1 MPFLYKE
8 CVELA
13 QTAVG
18 CRVIKL
24 PTAKR
29 KIHEKQ
35 YCGVLKRVDTR
46 YKVTVVWDDGTE
58 ETVQLPDQELL
69 IYDTS
74 AAGNRNRGVTCDA
87 CKLNDISG
95 PRFKCLVCY
104 DFDLCYKCYHAGKHD
119 KSHRFSRIMY
129 CMGWTELPERS
140 KSSTCV
146 VIGIMAGSKVKQGPD
161 WPSNDDSVGKNET
174 GKVTELID
182 WKDAFYDSGVKVAWE
197 ATTSKYRLGYN
208 GNSDVQLAEE
218 DTTLTLYQEHLL
230 NLSEYFNFCFSMNVD
245 QPLIGD
251 KVIISASPSD
261 LEKFQSEH
269 GGYSKEM
276 EEYRAKIGSVIQII
290 QSSDVVVVFT
300 DTKRFRFN
308 PKAMKIVKTFEEVAD
323 SFQESKKKLKIGAK
337 VQITTDEENCKR
349 LQRFHGEWNEMM
361 GQFIRKV
368 GTLIRYDND
377 DDAVVAFN
385 KRTLSFIYNPTL
397 LEAYE
402 GKEST
407 SDEQD
412 FTEEMNQKNIQHNV
426 SVSETS
432 SFIPMVGCSVV
443 SLSRKIE
450 SKYCVLGTISEVHT
464 NKLMVVWSNGIKETV
479 TADSCNTLCLY
490 DSAVAG
496 VTHEDK
502 KCKTCTEC
510 PIYGTLWKCYD
521 CMDFYLCSDCYHNNE
536 HSLQHKFWR
545 LAKPGDKK
553 TLVPCRNNSTS
564 NLVSGVLPGATVKR
578 GLNWLWGDEDG
589 GVGSTGKV
597 LELKDWDDESPRSAA
612 KIKWNNDQQ
621 KTYRAGFNGELELI
635 VVKPNPRQCYVCHL
649 PNLDLKGF
657 VSEKTVSMSSKEYE
671 PSEHID
677 KFGSQA
683 IEEEEPV
690 ITSLKLPKPE
700 VTYNLED
707 VFVGSRVVKGSGWEF
722 DETRIVKKTESDI
735 GNLKENVKMLG
746 TVTSTD
752 KVVMV
757 TWDDGQD
764 EIYDIVE
771 CRDLLLFQSAPAGI
785 KHPGIGCNSC
795 LATTIYGVLWSCQE
809 CNDINLC
816 SNCYFNDKHDKD
828 HAFYRKNN
836 SSENR
841 VLVAPRSEEEP
852 GLVTGLLVGSIVQFS
867 EDSTICSNGEKGKI
881 ISLCNLA
888 PNYPNSGVRV
898 KLNDGSIKTARVG
911 FKGKVDL
918 KVETL
923 TSDNI
928 PCYFQHLPTL
938 GGKIVGTN
946 KDEQPAQP
954 VQKEPSVHTAPA
966 AQTARDAQ
974 ETVPD
979 EPPVP
984 KQNSRTSE
992 YGSMGTNKAESPQE
1006 PADDV
1011 TIGQRVYIVGS
1022 PDNIN
1027 LLYKQA
1033 EVRGFE
1039 DDNLVVYLLVEKK
1052 IIRCGRGAVM
1062 TSSQVPDEMLEQSR
1076 RQAAEAGYEFDDE
1089 EEQEDPQVISSN
1101 VEEETAPKDHVSEE
1115 QKMDAKEDENQSYVA
1130 SDDRATQVNKDDG
1143 LEVGDQVKTTLAPEV
1158 LKSLQKGHGGW
1169 NSQMVQ
1175 YIEEV
1180 GTVTQIDNDEDV
1192 RVHYMDGRRFYYN
1205 PAALTVFR
1213 HFGELKPTS
1222 GTEIQVGDKVS
1233 INLEEDVVR
1242 VMQEGHGGWN
1252 DDMTRLLQKVGT
1264 VIMVQQCG
1272 DLSVRFECGTA
1283 KTFNPHIFRK
1293 LTKYDAS
1300 VLVAKEKQD
1309 EPKCPFKVGDKVRV
1323 ISNVREAVRIQR
1335 NKGSWDFKLTAI
1347 VGKFGTVKRVS
1358 GIIVSVHF
1366 ALTDKT

>member
-276 EEYRAKIGSVIQII
+276 EE
-290 QSSDVVVVFT
+290 
-300 DTKRFRFN
+300 
-308 PKAMKIVKTFEEVAD
+308 
-323 SFQESKKKLKIGAK
+323 IGAK

-361 GQFIRKV
+361 GQV
-368 GTLIRYDND
+368 
-377 DDAVVAFN
+377 
-385 KRTLSFIYNPTL
+385 FIYNPTL

-649 PNLDLKGF
+649 PNL
-657 VSEKTVSMSSKEYE
+657 
-671 PSEHID
+671 
-677 KFGSQA
+677 
-683 IEEEEPV
+683 
-690 ITSLKLPKPE
+690 
-700 VTYNLED
+700 
-707 VFVGSRVVKGSGWEF
+707 
-722 DETRIVKKTESDI
+722 
-735 GNLKENVKMLG
+735 
-746 TVTSTD
+746 
-752 KVVMV
+752 
-757 TWDDGQD
+757 
-764 EIYDIVE
+764 
-771 CRDLLLFQSAPAGI
+771 
-785 KHPGIGCNSC
+785 
-795 LATTIYGVLWSCQE
+795 
-809 CNDINLC
+809 
-816 SNCYFNDKHDKD
+816 
-828 HAFYRKNN
+828 
-836 SSENR
+836 
-841 VLVAPRSEEEP
+841 
-852 GLVTGLLVGSIVQFS
+852 
-867 EDSTICSNGEKGKI
+867 
-881 ISLCNLA
+881 
-888 PNYPNSGVRV
+888 
-898 KLNDGSIKTARVG
+898 
-911 FKGKVDL
+911 
-918 KVETL
+918 
-923 TSDNI
+923 
-928 PCYFQHLPTL
+928 
-938 GGKIVGTN
+938 
-946 KDEQPAQP
+946 
-954 VQKEPSVHTAPA
+954 
-966 AQTARDAQ
+966 
-974 ETVPD
+974 
-979 EPPVP
+979 
-984 KQNSRTSE
+984 
-992 YGSMGTNKAESPQE
+992 
-1006 PADDV
+1006 
-1011 TIGQRVYIVGS
+1011 
-1022 PDNIN
+1022 
-1027 LLYKQA
+1027 
-1033 EVRGFE
+1033 
-1039 DDNLVVYLLVEKK
+1039 
-1052 IIRCGRGAVM
+1052 
-1062 TSSQVPDEMLEQSR
+1062 
-1076 RQAAEAGYEFDDE
+1076 
-1089 EEQEDPQVISSN
+1089 
-1101 VEEETAPKDHVSEE
+1101 
-1115 QKMDAKEDENQSYVA
+1115 
-1130 SDDRATQVNKDDG
+1130 
-1143 LEVGDQVKTTLAPEV
+1143 EVGDQVKTTLAPEV

-1205 PAALTVFR
+1205 PAALTV
-1213 HFGELKPTS
+1213 
-1222 GTEIQVGDKVS
+1222 GDKVS

-1252 DDMTRLLQKVGT
+1252 DDMTRVCYL
-1264 VIMVQQCG
+1264 
-1272 DLSVRFECGTA
+1272 
-1283 KTFNPHIFRK
+1283 
-1293 LTKYDAS
+1293 
-1300 VLVAKEKQD
+1300 
-1309 EPKCPFKVGDKVRV
+1309 
-1323 ISNVREAVRIQR
+1323 
-1335 NKGSWDFKLTAI
+1335 FKLVLI
-1347 VGKFGTVKRVS
+1347 YFFV
-1358 GIIVSVHF
+1358 
-1366 ALTDKT
+1366 